1 MNAHEKPLQIKGGK
15 PTAVGL
21 ANNFTMLGNLHI
33 PGDLQVFPDWGLQI
47 CSLQICISRFVEV
60 LQSKL

>member
-15 PTAVGL
+15 PTGVGL

-33 PGDLQVFPDWGLQI
+33 AGDLQVFPDWGLQI
-47 CSLQICISRFVEV
+47 C
-60 LQSKL
+60 